1 MANVEMIFSNE
12 RQTWNVFVDGE
23 WYFESA
29 DYEQADDCRLRLLC
43 PDEEEE
49 VEDYEEITQNMPC
62 DISGLCGGSSC
73 PNYPR
78 CQGWVK

>member
-1 MANVEMIFSNE
+1 MANVEMYFSNE
-12 RQTWNVFVDGE
+12 RKTWNVFVDGE

-29 DYEQADDCRLRLLC
+29 DYEQADEVRASFLC
-43 PDEEEE
+43 SDEEEE
-49 VEDYEEITQNMPC
+49 DWDYEDEIQNMPC

-73 PNYPR
+73 PNYLR